1 MISDAASLDVD
12 ARGEQTV
19 TELLAWRPEYGVLS
33 LYLRLD
39 PGKRSPNWPT
49 DVHNGLSATLSAGRE
64 GMDHE
69 ARQALEATAKRLE
82 RDLHA
87 DEEPPA
93 EAAGLIGFVEVAG
106 KPAEERW
113 FAVQVPPR
121 RTEVLHAAVP
131 AVHQLLEL
139 LDDGAPM
146 GVAIVSSERVRLL
159 DGRLGRMQ
167 QLHDWELEYFA
178 GDWRER
184 KSQRPRDP
192 AHGEAVSA
200 AGRDQYN
207 QRLEAT
213 RERFAHQTGELARAE
228 ARKGGWRETLV
239 FGDERYVSQFARGF
253 GAALA
258 LRHVDGVDL
267 ISEPIAQIERRV
279 TEMLP
284 GFNRDRERS
293 LIERIKEAAYT
304 EGRSSLGVQETLQ
317 ALREGRV
324 EHLVYDAGREYSD
337 ASLASIDE
345 SGANGLPLIERMIE
359 YAFSTGAAITPV
371 ENESARLL
379 DEQDGVAALLRY

>member
-1 MISDAASLDVD
+1 MISDATSLD
-12 ARGEQTV
+12 ASRGEEIV
-19 TELLAWRPEYGVLS
+19 SELLAWRPGYGVLS
-33 LYLRLD
+33 IYLRLD
-39 PGKRSPNWPT
+39 PGQRSPNWPT
-49 DVHNGLSATLSAGRE
+49 EVHNGLSATLSADRE

-69 ARQALEATAKRLE
+69 ARQGLEATAKRLE

-113 FAVQVPPR
+113 YAVQIPPR

-131 AVHQLLEL
+131 VVHQLLEL

-146 GVAIVSSERVRLL
+146 GVVVVSSERVRLL
-159 DGRLGRMQ
+159 DWRLGRME

-184 KSQRPRDP
+184 KSQRPCDP

-228 ARKGGWRETLV
+228 AWKGGWRETLA
-239 FGDERYVSQFARGF
+239 FGDQRYVSQFTRGF
-253 GAALA
+253 GAAFG
-258 LRHVDGVDL
+258 LRHLDAGDL
-267 ISEPIAQIERRV
+267 ISESIAQIERRV
-279 TEMLP
+279 AEMVP
-284 GFNRDRERS
+284 GLNRERERS
-293 LIERIKEAAYT
+293 LIERIKAAAYV
-304 EGRSSLGVQETLQ
+304 EGRSSLGIQETLQ
-317 ALREGRV
+317 ALQEGRV

-337 ASLASIDE
+337 ADLASLGE
-345 SGANGLPLIERMIE
+345 AGLTGLPLIERMIE
-359 YAFSTGAAITPV
+359 NAYSTGAAITPV
-371 ENESARLL
+371 EDESARLL
-379 DEQDGVAALLRY
+379 DEQQGIVSLLRY

>member
-1 MISDAASLDVD
+1 MISDAASLD
-12 ARGEQTV
+12 AEGEETV
-19 TELLAWRPEYGVLS
+19 SELLAWRPEHGVLS
-33 LYLRLD
+33 VYLRLD
-39 PGKRSPNWPT
+39 PGQRSPNWPT
-49 DVHNGLSATLSAGRE
+49 KVHNDLSATLSAGRE
-64 GMDHE
+64 GMDHK

-106 KPAEERW
+106 KPADERW
-113 FAVQVPPR
+113 YAVRIPPR

-131 AVHQLLEL
+131 AIHQLLEL

-146 GVAIVSSERVRLL
+146 GVVVVSSERVRLL
-159 DGRLGRMQ
+159 DWRLGRME

-184 KSQRPRDP
+184 KSQRPHDP

-228 ARKGGWRETLV
+228 AWNGDWRETLV

-253 GAALA
+253 GAVLA
-258 LRHVDGVDL
+258 LRHVDGADL
-267 ISEPIAQIERRV
+267 ISESIAQIERRV
-279 TEMLP
+279 GELVP
-284 GFNRDRERS
+284 GLNRDRERS
-293 LIERIKEAAYT
+293 LIERIKDAAYS
-304 EGRSSLGVQETLQ
+304 EGRSSLGIQETLQ
-317 ALREGRV
+317 ALQEGRV
-324 EHLVYDAGREYSD
+324 DHLVYDAGREYSN
-337 ASLASIDE
+337 ASLASLGE
-345 SGANGLPLIERMIE
+345 SGANRLPLIERMIE
-359 YAFSTGAAITPV
+359 YAVSTGAAITPV
-371 ENESARLL
+371 EDESAEFLE
-379 DEQDGVAALLRY
+379 EQDGVASLLRY

>member
-1 MISDAASLDVD
+1 MISDTASLD
-12 ARGEQTV
+12 ARGEETV
-19 TELLAWRPEYGVLS
+19 SELLAWRPAHGVLS
-33 LYLRLD
+33 VYLRLD
-39 PGKRSPNWPT
+39 PGQRSPNWPT
-49 DVHNGLSATLSAGRE
+49 EVHNGLSATLSAGRE

-113 FAVQVPPR
+113 YAVQIPPR
-121 RTEVLHAAVP
+121 RTEVLHAPVP

-139 LDDGAPM
+139 FDDGAPM
-146 GVAIVSSERVRLL
+146 GVAVVSSERVRLL
-159 DGRLGRMQ
+159 DWRLGRME

-213 RERFAHQTGELARAE
+213 RERFAHQTGELARTE
-228 ARKGGWRETLV
+228 AWKGGWRETLA
-239 FGDERYVSQFARGF
+239 FGDERYVRQFARGL
-253 GAALA
+253 GAAFG
-258 LRHVDGVDL
+258 LRHVDAGDL
-267 ISEPIAQIERRV
+267 ISESIAQTERRV
-279 TEMLP
+279 AEMVP
-284 GFNRDRERS
+284 GLNRQRERS
-293 LIERIKEAAYT
+293 LIERIKEAAYA
-304 EGRSSLGVQETLQ
+304 EGRSSLGIQETLQ
-317 ALREGRV
+317 ALQEGRV
-324 EHLVYDAGREYSD
+324 EHLVYDAGREYPD
-337 ASLASIDE
+337 APLTSTGE
-345 SGANGLPLIERMIE
+345 SGQDGLPLIERMIE

-379 DEQDGVAALLRY
+379 DEQDGVASLLRY